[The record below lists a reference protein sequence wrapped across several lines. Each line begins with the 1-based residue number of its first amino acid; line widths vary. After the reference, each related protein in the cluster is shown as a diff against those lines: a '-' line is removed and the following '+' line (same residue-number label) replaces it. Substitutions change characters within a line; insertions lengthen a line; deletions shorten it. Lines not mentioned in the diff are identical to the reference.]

1 VPKPLI
7 GIVCGLHQKEENSLY
22 GLRPVYPNAISMA
35 GGLPVL
41 VMPGLSAPALREI
54 FERLDGLMLAG
65 GGDVAPERYGMID
78 NGLIADV
85 DPVRD
90 AAEINLVKWA
100 YADDK
105 PLLGICRGCQVAN
118 VALGGTLYRDI
129 RAEYPGFNG
138 VAHTLPE
145 GFPRDH
151 YTHSVTV
158 VSQSRLAGALGQST
172 NLPVNSLH
180 HQALREI
187 AAPLKIS
194 ATAEDGLVE
203 GVEIP
208 GAHFFVAV
216 QWHPEELTERSQAMR
231 RLFES
236 FVEAI
241 QAR

>member
-1 VPKPLI
+1 
-7 GIVCGLHQKEENSLY
+7 
-22 GLRPVYPNAISMA
+22 MA

-41 VMPGLSAPALREI
+41 VMPDVNAPALREI
-54 FERLDGLMLAG
+54 FERLDGVMLAG
-65 GGDVAPERYGMID
+65 GGDVAPEHYGMAD

-85 DPVRD
+85 DPARD
-90 AAEINLVKWA
+90 VAEINLVKWA
-100 YADDK
+100 YAEDK

-138 VAHTLPE
+138 IEHELE
-145 GFPRDH
+145 DGFPHDH
-151 YTHSVTV
+151 YSHSVAV
-158 VSQSRLAGALGQST
+158 VSQSQLAGALGQSASY
-172 NLPVNSLH
+172 PVNSLH
-180 HQALREI
+180 HQALRDI
-187 AAPLKIS
+187 AAPLVVS

-203 GVEIP
+203 GIEIP
-208 GAHFFVAV
+208 GARFFVAV
-216 QWHPEELTERSQAMR
+216 QWHPEELTGRSQAMR